1 MKSTLRHQVG
11 FISLAVLF
19 VCSSVAAA
27 GVPNNSITVV
37 SGHGQETSSDGLSIY
52 VKFKGKAVLLCTGG
66 KSDSLLQ
73 DLDAMDLDADLIEA
87 VIFFDGHSDN
97 LQDPPSLLSST
108 VKRPKIYVSATVPQE
123 LFQQDLQADVVSV
136 RKPISVLPGAW
147 LLGPIVFNDEGDA
160 VFEQVLVL
168 DQPDG
173 LVVIVSCD
181 NPGII
186 PLVDRVREVF
196 GYRKIKVVAGGFH
209 LQGRSKNEIREIS
222 LRLQQKG
229 VKSLALSSCTGNA
242 ALKIFRQEWGDHNVS
257 FDPGDTVGF

>member
-1 MKSTLRHQVG
+1 
-11 FISLAVLF
+11 
-19 VCSSVAAA
+19 
-27 GVPNNSITVV
+27 
-37 SGHGQETSSDGLSIY
+37 
-52 VKFKGKAVLLCTGG
+52 
-66 KSDSLLQ
+66 
-73 DLDAMDLDADLIEA
+73 MDLDADLIEA

-97 LQDPPSLLSST
+97 FRDPPSLLSAT
-108 VKRPKIYVSATVPQE
+108 AKPPKIYVSATIPQE
-123 LFQQDLQADVVSV
+123 LFQQDLQAEVVSV
-136 RKPISVLPGAW
+136 KKPISVLPGAW
-147 LLGPIVFNDEGDA
+147 LLGPIQFNDDGDA
-160 VFEQVLVL
+160 MFEQVLVL

-186 PLVDRVREVF
+186 PLVERVREVF

-209 LQGRSKNEIREIS
+209 LQGTSKNEIREIS

-242 ALKIFRQEWGDHNVS
+242 ALKIFHQEWSGRIVS